1 MFLGLTHSPYW
12 FSVYCYHSCKE
23 IIFIFFLDEYS
34 LKITDVQMS
43 DDGEYKCHVLK
54 TATESGIK
62 TDPPVT
68 LTVLGMI

>member
-1 MFLGLTHSPYW
+1 
-12 FSVYCYHSCKE
+12 
-23 IIFIFFLDEYS
+23 
-34 LKITDVQMS
+34 MS

-68 LTVLGMI
+68 LTVLGMIKTRPVCDILKVKN